1 MRNTFYI
8 IIATMMGWCMCVYG
22 QDKKSLLER
31 INSIKSQNDIYYWNQ
46 YTWYSA
52 DTAKINATS
61 QLLSE
66 VNCYRAEN
74 EQLTVEELMPHADY
88 IVIDRGNAKQYFA
101 YIKKTDAIA
110 IKKIGE
116 ISIPPPDSPK
126 LKPFVADA
134 FTQRIMETG
143 DFVNV
148 YKLLKSLQ
156 EQGQVLQ
163 FGKLKDVED
172 YSSLELILF
181 DMSSQQIITMLSP
194 VNSSGHRTNLV
205 GGFED
210 SLDNYPTKM
219 TAVIWYIKK

>member
-74 EQLTVEELMPHADY
+74 EQLTVEELMPYADY
-88 IVIDRGNAKQYFA
+88 IVIDRGNAKQYFV
-101 YIKKTDAIA
+101 YIKKADAIA
-110 IKKIGE
+110 IKKQARFQFLLQIRPNQNLLLPMLLLNVSWKQE
-116 ISIPPPDSPK
+116 I
-126 LKPFVADA
+126 
-134 FTQRIMETG
+134 
-143 DFVNV
+143 
-148 YKLLKSLQ
+148 LLTC
-156 EQGQVLQ
+156 
-163 FGKLKDVED
+163 
-172 YSSLELILF
+172 I
-181 DMSSQQIITMLSP
+181 
-194 VNSSGHRTNLV
+194 
-205 GGFED
+205 
-210 SLDNYPTKM
+210 NY
-219 TAVIWYIKK
+219 